1 MFVDLVEDVRE
12 NEGRLAEAV
21 IKFDAIVYKV
31 QTLSDGGVRLTLD
44 MPETA
49 IPQMAMLAQTKV
61 DGIVLDVQVRA
72 KSV

>member
-1 MFVDLVEDVRE
+1 MFVDIFALTCKD
-12 NEGRLAEAV
+12 EGDLAEAV
-21 IKFDAIVYKV
+21 IRFDAIVNKV
-31 QTLSDGGVRLTLD
+31 QTLADGGVRLTLD
-44 MPETA
+44 LGENA